1 MFSQGK
7 TKTKPGYTES
17 VAGHSHIHTSGY
29 STDSQK
35 KSCKFKD
42 ATKSKENNNDSG
54 HWRSVEIM
62 EGINRKSFCPP
73 LIRLD
78 RKLSDI

>member
-1 MFSQGK
+1 MRDPDQQCFKPKAINHIFINVIFIFSQEK

-29 STDSQK
+29 STDSQI

-54 HWRSVEIM
+54 H
-62 EGINRKSFCPP
+62 
-73 LIRLD
+73 
-78 RKLSDI
+78 